1 MKLPYIEAGEIV
13 TTHGVRGEVKVLSW
27 LDSPEMLCEFDRCR
41 ISGRE
46 YVMDS
51 VRVQK
56 TCNLVKLRGVDT
68 IEDAQKLR
76 GKTMELY
83 REDISDEL
91 IFASELVDVE
101 VYADGACIGKIKEV
115 LDYPGNS
122 VYVVQGEREYLIPAV
137 KEFILSTDLERNQMQ
152 VKLLKGMAS
161 DEDRHSDAVSRHA
174 GGCAFREYSGARAGA
189 WVHFHR
195 SPPDTGLHRKQAE
208 SGGRL
213 SLRRRAGRHY
223 AG

>member
-1 MKLPYIEAGEIV
+1 
-13 TTHGVRGEVKVLSW
+13 
-27 LDSPEMLCEFDRCR
+27 MLCEFDRCR

-68 IEDAQKLR
+68 MEDAQKLR

-91 IFASELVDVE
+91 IFASELVDME

-161 DEDRHSDAVSRHA
+161 DED
-174 GGCAFREYSGARAGA
+174 
-189 WVHFHR
+189 
-195 SPPDTGLHRKQAE
+195 
-208 SGGRL
+208 
-213 SLRRRAGRHY
+213 
-223 AG
+223 

>member
-41 ISGRE
+41 IDGKE
-46 YVMDS
+46 YAMDA

-68 IEDAQKLR
+68 MEDAQKLR

-91 IFASELVDVE
+91 IFAAELVDVE
-101 VYADGACIGKIKEV
+101 VFADGVCIGKIKEV

-137 KEFILSTDLERNQMQ
+137 KEFILSTDLEKNQMQ

-161 DEDRHSDAVSRHA
+161 DED
-174 GGCAFREYSGARAGA
+174 
-189 WVHFHR
+189 
-195 SPPDTGLHRKQAE
+195 
-208 SGGRL
+208 
-213 SLRRRAGRHY
+213 
-223 AG
+223 

>member
-41 ISGRE
+41 IDGRE
-46 YVMDS
+46 YVMDT

-68 IEDAQKLR
+68 VEDAQKLR

-91 IFASELVDVE
+91 IFAAELVDVE
-101 VYADGACIGKIKEV
+101 VYADGASIGKIKEV

-137 KEFILSTDLERNQMQ
+137 KEFILSTNLEKNQMQ

-161 DEDRHSDAVSRHA
+161 DED
-174 GGCAFREYSGARAGA
+174 
-189 WVHFHR
+189 
-195 SPPDTGLHRKQAE
+195 
-208 SGGRL
+208 
-213 SLRRRAGRHY
+213 
-223 AG
+223 

>member
-56 TCNLVKLRGVDT
+56 TSNLVKLRGVDT
-68 IEDAQKLR
+68 MEDAQKLR

-91 IFASELVDVE
+91 IFAAELVDVE

-161 DEDRHSDAVSRHA
+161 DED
-174 GGCAFREYSGARAGA
+174 
-189 WVHFHR
+189 
-195 SPPDTGLHRKQAE
+195 
-208 SGGRL
+208 
-213 SLRRRAGRHY
+213 
-223 AG
+223 

>member
-68 IEDAQKLR
+68 MEDAQKLR

-91 IFASELVDVE
+91 IFAAELVDVE
-101 VYADGACIGKIKEV
+101 VYADGACIGKIKKV

-161 DEDRHSDAVSRHA
+161 DED
-174 GGCAFREYSGARAGA
+174 
-189 WVHFHR
+189 
-195 SPPDTGLHRKQAE
+195 
-208 SGGRL
+208 
-213 SLRRRAGRHY
+213 
-223 AG
+223 

>member
-27 LDSPEMLCEFDRCR
+27 RDRPELLCEFDRCR

-68 IEDAQKLR
+68 MEDAQMLR

-161 DEDRHSDAVSRHA
+161 DED
-174 GGCAFREYSGARAGA
+174 
-189 WVHFHR
+189 
-195 SPPDTGLHRKQAE
+195 
-208 SGGRL
+208 
-213 SLRRRAGRHY
+213 
-223 AG
+223 

>member
-41 ISGRE
+41 IDGKE
-46 YVMDS
+46 YAMDA

-68 IEDAQKLR
+68 MEDAQKLR

-91 IFASELVDVE
+91 IFAAELVDVE
-101 VYADGACIGKIKEV
+101 VFADGTCIGKIKEV

-137 KEFILSTDLERNQMQ
+137 KEFILSTDLEKNQMQ

-161 DEDRHSDAVSRHA
+161 DED
-174 GGCAFREYSGARAGA
+174 
-189 WVHFHR
+189 
-195 SPPDTGLHRKQAE
+195 
-208 SGGRL
+208 
-213 SLRRRAGRHY
+213 
-223 AG
+223 